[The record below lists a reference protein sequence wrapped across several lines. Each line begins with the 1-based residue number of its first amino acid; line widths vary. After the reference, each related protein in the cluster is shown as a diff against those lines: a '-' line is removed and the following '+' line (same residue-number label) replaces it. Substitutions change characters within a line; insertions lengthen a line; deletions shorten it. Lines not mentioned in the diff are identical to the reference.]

1 MNGVSCFL
9 QVSTSFWGNNRWIFC
24 KEGES
29 FYPFESFLR
38 HRGNEMLLQWGKGQM
53 GGFYRSQQRAA
64 RAQMAA
70 ESFPRTGVREQRLP
84 SFTAAELA
92 GSTGCSAK
100 DTMNRGRDVLFVL
113 PAPVALRFFFFSVKL
128 RVLVFVLAVPGEGLF
143 FI

>member
-1 MNGVSCFL
+1 
-9 QVSTSFWGNNRWIFC
+9 
-24 KEGES
+24 
-29 FYPFESFLR
+29 
-38 HRGNEMLLQWGKGQM
+38 MLLQWGKGQM
-53 GGFYRSQQRAA
+53 GGFYRSQQWAA

-92 GSTGCSAK
+92 GSAGCSAK